1 MQSQPT
7 YSSHQH
13 QQELRGRAID
23 LDPIK
28 HPRRYAQ
35 AKARRRFEK
44 ESRWLE
50 RETSPEGIARNQQ
63 QLAQVRQALAEKREQ
78 QLRELAASGMSII
91 SMASAL
97 KLSRRR
103 VMLML
108 ADLKIERGPK
118 MQMEA

>member
-23 LDPIK
+23 LDPAK
-28 HPRRYAQ
+28 HPRRA
-35 AKARRRFEK
+35 AKAMARERFEK
-44 ESRWLE
+44 EARWLE